1 MTDFSKDQGR
11 DPGRDQG
18 REQGRDP
25 GQEPGQGGATP
36 YGRSEQYGRPAY
48 GTQPYT
54 QQPSGPQGAGQQDQQ
69 QYGQQSYD
77 QQAYGQQAYGQPYD
91 QQGYGQQGYGQQ
103 SYGQQY
109 GQSDYAQQYGQQG
122 HPQQYGQQGQDVQQY
137 GQQQYGTQPYGQY
150 GQGGVPAKPG
160 GVVTAA
166 VLGFVF
172 GAIGVLISL
181 VLIFAGAVASGAGG
195 GLDDEIPGFG
205 AVAGAVGGV
214 ILVFGVLVL
223 GWTVLMI
230 WGSVWALSG
239 RSRVLLLVAGSIA
252 LAFTGLGLVG
262 NLADAQSAGA
272 GGILTSLL
280 FFLGALAIVVL
291 LSLKPAAAFFAAH
304 RARRGR

>member
-11 DPGRDQG
+11 DQGRDQ
-18 REQGRDP
+18 
-25 GQEPGQGGATP
+25 GQEPGQGGATSSGSSP
-36 YGRSEQYGRPAY
+36 HGRPQYGQEQYGQDQY
-48 GTQPYT
+48 G
-54 QQPSGPQGAGQQDQQ
+54 QQ
-69 QYGQQSYD
+69 QYGQQPYGQQQYGQGQEQYGQQQYGTQSYG
-77 QQAYGQQAYGQPYD
+77 QQPYGQQQYGQQAY
-91 QQGYGQQGYGQQ
+91 
-103 SYGQQY
+103 
-109 GQSDYAQQYGQQG
+109 
-122 HPQQYGQQGQDVQQY
+122 PQQYGQQGYDPQQY
-137 GQQQYGTQPYGQY
+137 GQQGYDPQAYGQQYGTQPYGQY

-181 VLIFAGAVASGAGG
+181 LLIFAGAVASGAGG
-195 GLDDEIPGFG
+195 GLDEEIPGFG

-223 GWTVLMI
+223 VWTVVTI
-230 WGSVWALSG
+230 WGSVWALTG

-262 NLADAQSAGA
+262 NLADADTAGA